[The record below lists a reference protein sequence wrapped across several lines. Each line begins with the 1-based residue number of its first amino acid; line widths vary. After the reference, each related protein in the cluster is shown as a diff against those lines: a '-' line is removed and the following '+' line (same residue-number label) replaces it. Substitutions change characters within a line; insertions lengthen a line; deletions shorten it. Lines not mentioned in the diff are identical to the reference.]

1 MTLLPLFKQIA
12 LLISKNF
19 AVSKTSALNLQ
30 KFFLITATIF
40 SQSRSNLFLKQN
52 TISFQERSPLV
63 NLCKKKLSCFSCQF
77 IPLYYLCIHQ
87 ILRNY
92 QLRNLTIDTI
102 PLNFYLRMNENMK
115 ERMNEI
121 KFDRKLQKTI
131 ILSNNFLALPKLML
145 FSKKLSFL

>member
-1 MTLLPLFKQIA
+1 MSIY
-12 LLISKNF
+12 
-19 AVSKTSALNLQ
+19 
-30 KFFLITATIF
+30 
-40 SQSRSNLFLKQN
+40 
-52 TISFQERSPLV
+52 
-63 NLCKKKLSCFSCQF
+63 
-77 IPLYYLCIHQ
+77 PLYYLCIHQ